1 MNKLQEYHILSKNLR
16 DARRA
21 MRAKRRGITA
31 YQQECILDN
40 PNTPIL
46 ACINKF
52 ERVYGVSTNPNA
64 YDGGDFVIY
73 CPSFDELSC
82 DDKTCPMYSKYSEYT
97 GALEKFNAARIAR
110 QAFVKN
116 IFRGRAK

>member
-1 MNKLQEYHILSKNLR
+1 MNKLQEYHILSKKLR

-21 MRAKRRGITA
+21 LRRTRNRITA
-31 YQQECILDN
+31 YQQECVLDN

-64 YDGGDFVIY
+64 YDGGDFVIW
-73 CPSFDELSC
+73 CPLFNELPC
-82 DDKTCPMYSKYSEYT
+82 AHIKCPMYSKNLDYT
-97 GALEKFNAARIAR
+97 VALERFNAARSAR
-110 QAFVKN
+110 RGFVRN
-116 IFRGRAK
+116 ILKIRSK

>member
-1 MNKLQEYHILSKNLR
+1 MKVLQEYHILSKNLR

-21 MRAKRRGITA
+21 MRAKRGEITD
-31 YQQECILDN
+31 YQQECFLDD

-52 ERVYGVSTNPNA
+52 ERVYGICMDTNA
-64 YDGGDFVIY
+64 YDDGDFVIY
-73 CPSFDELSC
+73 CPLFNELPC
-82 DDKTCPMYSKYSEYT
+82 VDKTCPMYSKNLDYT
-97 GALEKFNAARIAR
+97 VALEKFNAARIAR
-110 QAFVKN
+110 RAFVKN

>member
-1 MNKLQEYHILSKNLR
+1 MKVLQEYHILSKNLR
-16 DARRA
+16 GARRA

-31 YQQECILDN
+31 YQQECVLDN

-73 CPSFDELSC
+73 CPSFDELPC
-82 DDKTCPMYSKYSEYT
+82 VNIKCPMYSKNLDYT
-97 GALEKFNAARIAR
+97 VALERFNVARSAR
-110 QAFVKN
+110 RAFVKN